1 MHPEKKRILQNLLL
15 SVITIL
21 VLGAVVYREREELN
35 SLEVFFYIIGFGVC
49 LVFILFTAMNLFSSS
64 PDDDPE

>member
-21 VLGAVVYREREELN
+21 VLGAVVYRERAELN
-35 SLEVFFYIIGFGVC
+35 SLEVFFI
-49 LVFILFTAMNLFSSS
+49 S
-64 PDDDPE
+64 

>member
-35 SLEVFFYIIGFGVC
+35 RIEVFFYIVGFGVC
-49 LVFILFTAMNLFSSS
+49 LAFMLFTAMNLFRRSS
-64 PDDDPE
+64 DNDEE

>member
-15 SVITIL
+15 SGITIL

-35 SLEVFFYIIGFGVC
+35 RIEVFFYVIGFGVC
-49 LVFILFTAMNLFSSS
+49 LAFMLFTAMNLFRNK
-64 PDDDPE
+64 PHDDAE

>member
-1 MHPEKKRILQNLLL
+1 MHSEKKRILQNLLL

-35 SLEVFFYIIGFGVC
+35 RLEVCFYIIGFGVC
-49 LVFILFTAMNLFSSS
+49 LAFMLFTAMNLVSGSH
-64 PDDDPE
+64 DDDAE